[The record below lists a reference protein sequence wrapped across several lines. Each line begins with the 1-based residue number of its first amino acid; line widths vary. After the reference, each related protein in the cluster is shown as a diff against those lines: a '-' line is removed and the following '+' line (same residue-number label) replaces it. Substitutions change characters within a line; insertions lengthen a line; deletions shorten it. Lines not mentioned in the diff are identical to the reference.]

1 MVPPARHPPPFL
13 FRARARLAGPS
24 RLRSPISVCHSI
36 MGTVLPAGLAPHDSP
51 LLVVDPPLLRRAC
64 GVTRMT
70 LAWVHTNK
78 KKNKRKTAGVG
89 AERELV
95 CKKVTRPS
103 EHTEIGP
110 A

>member
-1 MVPPARHPPPFL
+1 
-13 FRARARLAGPS
+13 
-24 RLRSPISVCHSI
+24 
-36 MGTVLPAGLAPHDSP
+36 
-51 LLVVDPPLLRRAC
+51 
-64 GVTRMT
+64 MT
-70 LAWVHTNK
+70 LAWVNTNK